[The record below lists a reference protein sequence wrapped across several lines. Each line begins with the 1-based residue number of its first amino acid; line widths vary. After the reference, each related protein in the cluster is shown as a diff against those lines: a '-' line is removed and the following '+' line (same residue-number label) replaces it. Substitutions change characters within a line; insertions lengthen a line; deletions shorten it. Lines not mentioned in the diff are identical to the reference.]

1 MNGYLAVDI
10 GASSGRHIFG
20 WMENDKLFTEE
31 VYRFQN
37 EMKRENGALVWD
49 MDALFEEVLNGI
61 RACREQHKTPKTIA
75 IDTWAVDYVLLD
87 AQNHPILPVYAYRDA
102 RTKGVPQAVEKLIS
116 MDELYHRTG
125 IQKQNFNTI
134 YQLYCD
140 QQAGRLENAAHF
152 LMIPEY
158 LSYRLTGICT
168 KEYTNATTTNLVFA
182 DSCEWDEQ
190 TINTLSFPRRLFD
203 PLKMPGT
210 LIGSFTEEV
219 KAAVGM
225 DCNVVFCPSHD
236 TASAVAACPLE
247 ENAIYLSSGTWS
259 LIGVETKTCITN
271 KEAQMHNYTNEGG
284 IDLRYRFLKNIMGMW
299 LFQNIKQNLHN
310 EYSYDAMMQLAKSSQ
325 VVHYFD
331 VNDPDL
337 TAPED
342 MITIIREKLGDRSLP
357 LADLLNCVYHS
368 LAAAYGRAVDELEQ
382 ITGRQ
387 FDRIHVIGG
396 GSRDSYLNE
405 LVCRYTKRRVFS
417 GPVEATAI
425 GNLMS
430 QIMADQTLSLAQAR
444 AVVSRSFDI
453 KEVF

>member
-1 MNGYLAVDI
+1 
-10 GASSGRHIFG
+10 
-20 WMENDKLFTEE
+20 
-31 VYRFQN
+31 
-37 EMKRENGALVWD
+37 
-49 MDALFEEVLNGI
+49 
-61 RACREQHKTPKTIA
+61 
-75 IDTWAVDYVLLD
+75 
-87 AQNHPILPVYAYRDA
+87 
-102 RTKGVPQAVEKLIS
+102 
-116 MDELYHRTG
+116 
-125 IQKQNFNTI
+125 
-134 YQLYCD
+134 
-140 QQAGRLENAAHF
+140 
-152 LMIPEY
+152 
-158 LSYRLTGICT
+158 
-168 KEYTNATTTNLVFA
+168 
-182 DSCEWDEQ
+182 
-190 TINTLSFPRRLFD
+190 
-203 PLKMPGT
+203 
-210 LIGSFTEEV
+210 
-219 KAAVGM
+219 M

-310 EYSYDAMMQLAKSSQ
+310 EYSYDALMQLAKSSR
-325 VVHYFD
+325 VVLYFD

-342 MITIIREKLGDRSLP
+342 MITVIREKLGDRSLP

-368 LAAAYGRAVDELEQ
+368 LAAAYGQAVNELEQ

-405 LVCRYTKRRVFS
+405 LVCRYTKKRVFS

-430 QIMADQTLSLAQAR
+430 QIMVDQTLSLKQAR

-453 KEVF
+453 KEVFNHECV